1 MRVCRAGYF
10 AQIDRKE
17 GIVRVWH
24 WAGQKVVAVIDLY
37 KRQVIWAEEE
47 LEVEVLCDDIH
58 IKAKRKPRAFA
69 TLTADLSFS
78 NL

>member
-17 GIVRVWH
+17 GLVRVWH
-24 WAGQKVVAVIDLY
+24 WAGERVVAVIDLY

-47 LEVEVLCDDIH
+47 LEVKVLCDDIH
-58 IKAKRKPRAFA
+58 ITVKRKPRVFA

-78 NL
+78 S